1 MTKIAAQLNKLK
13 ESIENIRKNMDVLK
27 LENTLLQKQQ
37 QDLVAQKAMLIK
49 KNETAK
55 NEIQSILDRI
65 KNIEIS

>member
-1 MTKIAAQLNKLK
+1 MTKIAEQLNKLK

-65 KNIEIS
+65 KNIEIG

>member
-1 MTKIAAQLNKLK
+1 MAKITEQLNKLK
-13 ESIENIRKNMDVLK
+13 DSIENIRKNMDVLK

-37 QDLVAQKAMLIK
+37 EDLVAQKAILIK

-65 KNIEIS
+65 KNIEMS